1 MISTLRGLQRL
12 DNFRLYHFQ
21 DIKVARLE
29 RLQSFSFYHF
39 QDIKVA
45 RVAVVAK
52 FQALSFP

>member
-1 MISTLRGLQRL
+1 MRGLPRL
-12 DNFRLYHFQ
+12 ENFRLCLFE

-45 RVAVVAK
+45 RVAMVAK
-52 FQALSFP
+52 FQDLSFS